1 MMSSL
6 PLLFLLLQS
15 VATTD
20 VIIDGQDFEKALKDL
35 ASESLGVEEIQ
46 VCKGFV
52 ELEPTKQEI
61 PHCM

>member
-1 MMSSL
+1 MSLL

-15 VATTD
+15 VAATE

-52 ELEPTKQEI
+52 KLEPTKQEI